1 MRFRQEAPRGKS
13 KRKMGK
19 RARLGMF
26 IVLTGLAFAVMATI
40 ALPRKSSQAQSKKY
54 KANKEIILDKTTGQ
68 LRKPTQEETDAM
80 VTQIS
85 VLTNRSS
92 EGLTVN
98 QSANGMKSINL
109 EGRFNGVTLG
119 RANAD
124 GTTEIRCV
132 FTIGEAV
139 DFLGLELE

>member
-1 MRFRQEAPRGKS
+1 MRSKQEGLSGKT
-13 KRKMGK
+13 KWRKGT
-19 RARLGMF
+19 RTRVGVFVAL
-26 IVLTGLAFAVMATI
+26 VLLCAAVAASV
-40 ALPRKSSQAQSKKY
+40 ALPRNSSQASPKKY
-54 KANKEIILDKTTGQ
+54 KATKEIVLDKTTGR

-80 VTQIS
+80 VSRIS

-98 QSANGMKSINL
+98 QRSNGMKSVDL
-109 EGRFNGVTLG
+109 QGRFNSVVLG

-132 FTIGEAV
+132 FSIEEAA
-139 DFLGLELE
+139 DFLGLEEE

>member
-1 MRFRQEAPRGKS
+1 MKS
-13 KRKMGK
+13 KSERFSGTRQRTKG
-19 RARLGMF
+19 RFAPVGIFVAFVVLGAA
-26 IVLTGLAFAVMATI
+26 LLATI
-40 ALPRKSSQAQSKKY
+40 ALPRSSSEASQKKY
-54 KANKEIILDKTTGQ
+54 KATKEIILDKDTGT

-80 VTQIS
+80 VNQIS

-98 QSANGMKSINL
+98 QSPNGMKSVNL
-109 EGRFNGVTLG
+109 EGRSNSVTLG

-132 FTIGEAV
+132 FSIEEAAA
-139 DFLGLELE
+139 FLGLEEE